1 MHTDRD
7 ATANPAMLESF
18 LTSCCSSAAISA
30 AVEGFIAASGLLL
43 LLLLLRG
50 DALVVF
56 VAGRAILDTN
66 PGLGSFDAMRVS
78 LGAVLEAFCS
88 ARARSSLTPPA
99 VWVSPSM
106 GAITTADS
114 IELGGRGAL

>member
-18 LTSCCSSAAISA
+18 LTSCCSRAAISA

-43 LLLLLRG
+43 LLLRG
-50 DALVVF
+50 DALVVL